1 MIKVVIAEDENI
13 VRKALC
19 QLVSTLGDMKV
30 AGEASDGME
39 AVVIADRVHPD
50 LILMDLAM
58 PGMDGFTAAK
68 IIKNQHPE
76 IRIIAL
82 TSIHKNIQDVI
93 KGLEAGLDGYLLKKM
108 NTGEL
113 LDAVKTVVAGKK
125 YINLAIKQCMD
136 GEGNLVSGNHADQAG
151 EINVSD
157 RELQVLLMVCSGM
170 SARKISDRLGISPRT
185 VEKYRDSLRHK
196 YGVSNLA
203 ELVFRHL
210 HGSKEGESQG

>member
-1 MIKVVIAEDENI
+1 
-13 VRKALC
+13 
-19 QLVSTLGDMKV
+19 
-30 AGEASDGME
+30 ME
-39 AVVIADRVHPD
+39 AVAVADRINPD

-58 PGMDGFTAAK
+58 PRMDGFTAAK
-68 IIKNQHPE
+68 TIKNQHPE

-82 TSIHKNIQDVI
+82 TSIHKNIQDII

-108 NTGEL
+108 TTGEL
-113 LDAVKTVVAGKK
+113 LDAIKTVAGGKK
-125 YINLAIKQCMD
+125 YINLAMKECMD
-136 GEGNLVSGNHADQAG
+136 CDGNLISVNDENQTRD
-151 EINVSD
+151 INVSD

-170 SARKISDRLGISPRT
+170 SARKISERLGISPRT

-210 HGSKEGESQG
+210 HGSREGQPQEVDHNAPDR